1 MRATSPATG
10 TPPRG
15 RPNTS
20 RGSGNRS
27 STPAS
32 TRRQP
37 STCPAW
43 RRFRNRDPLA
53 LRAIALLPAGLREPA
68 LQLLGKIGEV
78 AADVDERELRQDRR
92 RRLPLQQEVEGL
104 PDDQLLVDVAEE
116 QVVEEAR
123 RQADLVAGDLLAL
136 GHLDP
141 ELARGHRHHPHRRHA
156 CSPTRPD
163 ASPTLCF
170 WAPPAPPPGLRR
182 APPSVGFAHNR
193 PWPVWTWDYHFR
205 GWVRRWRCQSVPS
218 SSLPTRSSPSR

>member
-68 LQLLGKIGEV
+68 LQLLGKLGEV

-92 RRLPLQQEVEGL
+92 RRL
-104 PDDQLLVDVAEE
+104 
-116 QVVEEAR
+116 
-123 RQADLVAGDLLAL
+123 
-136 GHLDP
+136 
-141 ELARGHRHHPHRRHA
+141 
-156 CSPTRPD
+156 
-163 ASPTLCF
+163 
-170 WAPPAPPPGLRR
+170 PPGLRR